1 MVLLVEKLYSSL
13 KHSSK
18 LENHHHHH
26 HHHHDSLSEALSASL
41 QAFRYDVSNYL
52 NQLSLSSK
60 PGSQFLSLS
69 WIQQCLDLLSNVN
82 KAFAKLV
89 MDIDYPMSKWD
100 ANSIEDYLM
109 YSLKLLELLNS
120 ITSSLSHLSQARLSL
135 SHALSLIE
143 SSPQSAIE
151 RLRAIEFKN
160 LNKDMKEEEKNEER
174 VCSGKEWV
182 VNQALMVMRSNGY
195 WVCGIVLSGLSGDI
209 RPYLEMKKAAS
220 KFLSPS
226 LMALDS
232 GFYEAVAEKKWV
244 LKEVKEVNDAA
255 ACLVAAMAAGERN
268 DDAGKLLERKLEEM
282 EELLDGIGKETDGM
296 FSEILAGR
304 TELLD
309 SLRNQKP

>member
-1 MVLLVEKLYSSL
+1 MVLLVEKLYNSL

-26 HHHHDSLSEALSASL
+26 HDGQSEALSASL
-41 QAFRYDVSNYL
+41 QAFRYDASNYL

-69 WIQQCLDLLSNVN
+69 WIQQCLDLLSIVN

-160 LNKDMKEEEKNEER
+160 LSKDMKVEEKSEER

-209 RPYLEMKKAAS
+209 KPYLEMKKAAS

-244 LKEVKEVNDAA
+244 LKEVNDAA

-268 DDAGKLLERKLEEM
+268 DDAGKQLERKLEEM
-282 EELLDGIGKETDGM
+282 EELLDGMGKETDGM

-309 SLRNQKP
+309 SLRNRKP